1 MKKIFE
7 IARWEYV
14 EKIRTKSF
22 IISLIITPFVIIL
35 FSIIPTMLSEDNPET
50 TRIFGLL
57 DETNISFT
65 DLTQELSQYKL
76 KNHQPVYLLIN
87 LNVNEKSFDENQNDA
102 DKKVIAGSIDGY
114 ILIYKMQNDS
124 LGLEFRGRN
133 FSSSQ
138 DITRFETALNNIA
151 LKQQLKANNINPQII
166 NFNKNKISFN
176 QIKITDSGGSN
187 TDFLSVFYT
196 SIIFIVLLTLMII
209 YSGQMLVRS
218 LLEEKSNR
226 LIEILISSCKSEE
239 LLTGKIIGLTALGLT
254 QIIIWTFIAMV
265 LTGINVISTNS
276 LQNIP
281 EILVYLILGYLFYT
295 SLLVGIGSVVSTE
308 QEAQQ
313 VTSYLSMILIIPIV
327 IILPAMQNPQ
337 SDLIK
342 ILSFIPLTLPSVMIL
357 KLNITNITILEF
369 AITVIIMII
378 SIFLTITISAK
389 IFKIGILYYDKM
401 PTLKELK
408 NWIFQK

>member
-22 IISLIITPFVIIL
+22 IISLIITPIVIIL
-35 FSIIPTMLSEDNPET
+35 FSIIPTMLSEDNPDT
-50 TRIFGLL
+50 TRVFGLL

-65 DLTQELSQYKL
+65 DLNEELSEYKL

-87 LNVNEKSFDENQNDA
+87 LNVKEKSFDENQNDA

-114 ILIYKMQNDS
+114 ILIYKMDNDS
-124 LGLEFRGRN
+124 LRLEFRGRN
-133 FSSSQ
+133 FSGSQ

-151 LKQQLKANNINPQII
+151 LKQQLKSNNIDPQII

-176 QIKITDSGGSN
+176 QIKITDSGRSN

-254 QIIIWTFIAMV
+254 QIIIWAFIAMV

-281 EILVYLILGYLFYT
+281 EILVYFILGYLFYT

-308 QEAQQ
+308 QEAQH

-357 KLNITNITILEF
+357 KLNITDITIIEF
-369 AITVIIMII
+369 TITVIIMII
-378 SIFLTITISAK
+378 SIFLTIKISAK

>member
-35 FSIIPTMLSEDNPET
+35 FSIIPTMLSEDNPDT
-50 TRIFGLL
+50 TRVFGLL

-65 DLTQELSQYKL
+65 DLNEELSEYKL

-87 LNVNEKSFDENQNDA
+87 LNVKEKSFDENQNDA
-102 DKKVIAGSIDGY
+102 DKKVITRSIDGY
-114 ILIYKMQNDS
+114 ILIYKMAKDS
-124 LGLEFRGRN
+124 LRLEFRGRN
-133 FSSSQ
+133 FSGSQ

-151 LKQQLKANNINPQII
+151 LKQRLKANNIDPQII
-166 NFNKNKISFN
+166 NFNKNRISFN
-176 QIKITDSGGSN
+176 QIKITDSGKSN

-254 QIIIWTFIAMV
+254 QIFIWAFIALV

-281 EILVYLILGYLFYT
+281 EILVYFILGYLFYT

-308 QEAQQ
+308 QEAQH

-357 KLNITNITILEF
+357 KLNITDITVLEF

-378 SIFLTITISAK
+378 SIFLTIKISAK